1 MPGQKVHQFFEWL
14 KTKWEGIRGVFRAL
28 TLVRFNIILGAICS
42 LALYTGQ
49 GQDILRAL
57 VEVEPWYHHAIPRL
71 CFLLFTLLFA
81 LTAWYFAR
89 VMFAFEFPTE
99 KDEKTTLPRVS
110 LDTIKQRVTSLLGPG
125 ILFMVSGAI
134 FKAAQSYESLL
145 EPASLQLV
153 VMAFFLTVCGLC
165 IVYAVYTKKNWF
177 NVGELDKPEY
187 QHVISFWD
195 LPKISQRWFWCANFA
210 SVTAFILFSYQAGV
224 IGPWIGTAG
233 ILMLWATTLVAIGG
247 AFVYAGNYFRV
258 PIIGLTLVMVMAFS
272 LFNDNHRV
280 RQTMDMRP
288 YQEQQGS
295 WAQMPKAILTA
306 MLDFTKGIVPRGISK
321 SSDPFETYFMTWF
334 EDLENTWRKGR
345 FGLPGHDGP
354 VPVVLVSTEGG
365 GIRAAYWTAAVL
377 AELQDRSEAL
387 VQAGKIPLDFTRHV
401 FSISGVSGGSLGA
414 AVFSSIIKERHH
426 PLPKNVSA
434 TCNLQP
440 GIPIRSISQTIL
452 KEDFLSP
459 TVGVLLFPDMF
470 QRFLPVGILD
480 DRALALEEA
489 WERAWSDCTGSD
501 RFAKPFDLLWDQEHF
516 AVPLLFLNSTVVE
529 TGQRI
534 IMHPLPF
541 VSDQKHGP
549 NDKTTMAEASNF
561 QEYFNNAL
569 DGPAVLGGQIPL
581 STAVHMSAR
590 FTYVSP
596 AGTIFRQ
603 DLSRDEN
610 LSESSQPRVIRVVDG
625 GYFENSGAV
634 TTDEI
639 LLAIRRIAKDKNLSI
654 HPIVIHISNDPL
666 KHVSRKK
673 EEFAGRYA
681 FLPEVLS
688 PIWALLNVRPAR
700 GYQAREELGGRA
712 SLGLSDS
719 TSGSTIRGSFA
730 HFQLCEF
737 KRRLPL
743 GWMLSDLT
751 RQDMDKQLPV
761 LGTTT
766 PKPFETVS
774 QFNTNNL
781 MVVLDGL
788 SGHYHASGNQSELL
802 TDYDRDCLGRNAPS
816 T

>member
-1 MPGQKVHQFFEWL
+1 MAGQWIHQFFEKL
-14 KTKWEGIRGVFRAL
+14 KTKWEAIRGVFQAL
-28 TLVRFNIILGAICS
+28 TLIRFNIILGAICS

-57 VEVEPWYHHAIPRL
+57 VEVEPWYHNAIPRL
-71 CFLLFTLLFA
+71 CFLIFTLLFA

-89 VMFAFEFPTE
+89 VMFAFQFPAE
-99 KDEKTTLPRVS
+99 KNEQAFLSRVS
-110 LDTIKQRVTSLLGPG
+110 IDRIKRRVTSWLGPL
-125 ILFMVSGAI
+125 ILFLVSGAI
-134 FKAAQSYESLL
+134 FKAAQSYKSLL

-153 VMAFFLTVCGLC
+153 VMAIFLTVCGLG
-165 IVYAVYTKKNWF
+165 IVYAVYADKNWF
-177 NVGELDKPEY
+177 NVGELDKPQY
-187 QHVISFWD
+187 QHLISFWE
-195 LPKISQRWFWCANFA
+195 LPKITQRWFWAANLA

-247 AFVYAGNYFRV
+247 AFVYAGNYYRV
-258 PIIGLTLVMVMAFS
+258 PVVGLTLVLVMIFS

-280 RQTMDMRP
+280 RQTTEMRP
-288 YQEQQGS
+288 YEEQRES
-295 WAQMPKAILTA
+295 WTQMPQAILTA
-306 MLDFTKGIVPRGISK
+306 MLDFTKGIIPRGISEPK
-321 SSDPFETYFMTWF
+321 DPFETYFTAWF
-334 EDLENTWRKGR
+334 EDLENTWRKG
-345 FGLPGHDGP
+345 FHGLPGHDGP

-377 AELQDRSEAL
+377 AELQDRSEQL
-387 VQAGKIPLDFTRHV
+387 LKAGKMPLDFARHV

-414 AVFSSIIKERHH
+414 AVFASIIKERHH
-426 PLPKNVSA
+426 PSPSKTQP
-434 TCNLQP
+434 TCKAQP
-440 GIPIRSISQTIL
+440 GAPIRPIAQTIL
-452 KEDFLSP
+452 KQDFLSP

-501 RFAKPFDLLWDQEHF
+501 RFAQPFDLLWDQEHF
-516 AVPLLFLNSTVVE
+516 AVPLLFLNSTAVE

-541 VSDQKHGP
+541 AFQQKESPDDATIQVDG
-549 NDKTTMAEASNF
+549 SNF
-561 QEYFNNAL
+561 QDYFNNAL

-603 DLSRDEN
+603 DLPQNEEN
-610 LSESSQPRVIRVVDG
+610 PENSQPKVIRVVDG

-639 LLAIRRIAKDKNLSI
+639 LLAIRRIAKENHLHI

-666 KHVSRKK
+666 KHVLRKQ

-700 GYQAREELGGRA
+700 GYQAREELGERA
-712 SLGLSDS
+712 TLGLSDS
-719 TSGSTIRGSFA
+719 TTESFVGGSFA

-743 GWMLSDLT
+743 GWMLSELT
-751 RQDMDKQLPV
+751 RQDMDYQLPA

-766 PKPFETVS
+766 PNLFRIVS
-774 QFNTNNL
+774 QFNSNNL

-788 SGHYHASGNQSELL
+788 SGNYHASRNRSEMLL
-802 TDYDRDCLGRNAPS
+802 DYERDCLGKVS
-816 T
+816 